1 MNIVRAQEVKRR
13 GIAAVDEA
21 LAQGPVHIIKNNRPQ
36 YVVLTEENYQEL
48 LEAQEEAALARIKA
62 SLEDAK
68 AGRVT
73 QHDTVDAL
81 MERLDSEPAA

>member
-1 MNIVRAQEVKRR
+1 MNIVPAQEIKRR

-36 YVVLTEENYQEL
+36 YVVLTEENYREL

-62 SLEDAK
+62 SLDDAR
-68 AGRVT
+68 AGRVAR
-73 QHDTVDAL
+73 HDSVEGL
-81 MERLDSEPAA
+81 MERLDSEPAG